1 MPRGR
6 VLPFPAPGGL
16 TATDRADP
24 GRVVALFPDAQ
35 VEVSSRRTRRV
46 AILSAP
52 GRRLWIGRTGSMVHA
67 RGEMG
72 SAAMAEGASIGDLLA
87 AMRSALLP
95 RGSAIWRRCR
105 TAAQG

>member
-16 TATDRADP
+16 TTTDLDGLR
-24 GRVVALFPDAQ
+24 RVVAAVPDAK
-35 VEVSSRRTRRV
+35 VEVFTHRNCRR
-46 AILSAP
+46 AILSVA

-72 SAAMAEGASIGDLLA
+72 SAALAEGASIGDLLA

-105 TAAQG
+105 TAAPG